1 MSRKALNLIVIAC
14 GLLVLGVGA
23 PLLVGQLRSLP
34 GGADLA
40 ARSGERIVTLEV
52 AGMTCEGCVGAVQAE
67 LAGVEGVSTVEVRL
81 AQERAYAVVAPDLPD
96 SALTGAVSRA
106 GPGFIARVV
115 QK

>member
-1 MSRKALNLIVIAC
+1 MSRKTLNIGAIVG
-14 GLLVLGVGA
+14 GLFVLAVGV

-34 GGADLA
+34 GGEKLA
-40 ARSGERIVTLEV
+40 ARSGQRIVTLEV
-52 AGMTCEGCVGAVQAE
+52 TGIDCGGCDRAVRGA
-67 LAGVEGVSTVEVRL
+67 LAAIEGVSTVEVRSP
-81 AQERAYAVVAPDLPD
+81 QERAYVVVALDLPD